1 MKHME
6 EMKIAGL
13 AMALCIVMLG
23 IYIVVPKDG
32 TVSHLTA
39 IPDNNAAEPVTD
51 STSEG
56 TADAD
61 FPIYTEDSYSSEP
74 ESSDDTGDGDSYT
87 EEPTYDPGDNSYDG
101 NTDSEANGVDTS
113 DTSGGTGEDAGN
125 YEDPDSGSG
134 EVVDDN
140 DYSGTSDTDLDSSE
154 PEDTGSD
161 GTSKKLT
168 RIVKKEIKKTNLTKL
183 KFTNRFA
190 FFIFWFVILSVDVL
204 EQGCHF
210 LIKNI
215 L

>member
-61 FPIYTEDSYSSEP
+61 FPIYTEAV
-74 ESSDDTGDGDSYT
+74 SYT
-87 EEPTYDPGDNSYDG
+87 H
-101 NTDSEANGVDTS
+101 
-113 DTSGGTGEDAGN
+113 
-125 YEDPDSGSG
+125 
-134 EVVDDN
+134 
-140 DYSGTSDTDLDSSE
+140 LDVYKRQDQS
-154 PEDTGSD
+154 
-161 GTSKKLT
+161 L
-168 RIVKKEIKKTNLTKL
+168 
-183 KFTNRFA
+183 
-190 FFIFWFVILSVDVL
+190 
-204 EQGCHF
+204 
-210 LIKNI
+210 
-215 L
+215 

>member
-74 ESSDDTGDGDSYT
+74 EDPGSYDDAGNGDSYT
-87 EEPTYDPGDNSYDG
+87 EEPSYDPGDNSYDG
-101 NTDSEANGVDTS
+101 NTNSEPDGADTS
-113 DTSGGTGEDAGN
+113 DTSDTSSDGTGEDSGN
-125 YEDPDSGSG
+125 SEDPDSGSG

-140 DYSGTSDTDLDSSE
+140 GSSGTSDTDLDSSE
-154 PEDTGSD
+154 TEDTGSD
-161 GTSKKLT
+161 GTDDT
-168 RIVKKEIKKTNLTKL
+168 VEIN
-183 KFTNRFA
+183 
-190 FFIFWFVILSVDVL
+190 
-204 EQGCHF
+204 
-210 LIKNI
+210 
-215 L
+215 

>member
-101 NTDSEANGVDTS
+101 NTDSEANGADTS
-113 DTSGGTGEDAGN
+113 DTSSDGTGEDA
-125 YEDPDSGSG
+125 G

-154 PEDTGSD
+154 TEDTGSD
-161 GTSKKLT
+161 GTDDT
-168 RIVKKEIKKTNLTKL
+168 VEIN
-183 KFTNRFA
+183 
-190 FFIFWFVILSVDVL
+190 
-204 EQGCHF
+204 
-210 LIKNI
+210 
-215 L
+215 

>member
-32 TVSHLTA
+32 TVSRLTA

-56 TADAD
+56 TSDAD

-74 ESSDDTGDGDSYT
+74 ESSYSYDDTGDGDSYT

-101 NTDSEANGVDTS
+101 NTDSEANGTDTS
-113 DTSGGTGEDAGN
+113 DTSSDGTSEDAGN
-125 YEDPDSGSG
+125 SEDPDSGSG

-140 DYSGTSDTDLDSSE
+140 DSSGTSDTDLDSSAT
-154 PEDTGSD
+154 EDTGSD
-161 GTSKKLT
+161 GTNDT
-168 RIVKKEIKKTNLTKL
+168 VEIN
-183 KFTNRFA
+183 
-190 FFIFWFVILSVDVL
+190 
-204 EQGCHF
+204 
-210 LIKNI
+210 
-215 L
+215 

>member
-101 NTDSEANGVDTS
+101 NTDSEANGADTS
-113 DTSGGTGEDAGN
+113 DTSDTSSDGTGEDAGN

-140 DYSGTSDTDLDSSE
+140 DYSGTSDTDLDNSE
-154 PEDTGSD
+154 TEDTGSD
-161 GTSKKLT
+161 GPMVITGMQQ
-168 RIVKKEIKKTNLTKL
+168 RIKRRLAITMSPSLLRNTWTTLSSFKRFITKYL
-183 KFTNRFA
+183 
-190 FFIFWFVILSVDVL
+190 
-204 EQGCHF
+204 
-210 LIKNI
+210 LI
-215 L
+215 

>member
-1 MKHME
+1 
-6 EMKIAGL
+6 
-13 AMALCIVMLG
+13 MLG

-101 NTDSEANGVDTS
+101 NTDSEANGADTS
-113 DTSGGTGEDAGN
+113 DTSSDGTDE
-125 YEDPDSGSG
+125 E
-134 EVVDDN
+134 VDDN

-154 PEDTGSD
+154 TEDTGSD
-161 GTSKKLT
+161 GTDD
-168 RIVKKEIKKTNLTKL
+168 IVEIN
-183 KFTNRFA
+183 
-190 FFIFWFVILSVDVL
+190 
-204 EQGCHF
+204 
-210 LIKNI
+210 
-215 L
+215 

>member
-32 TVSHLTA
+32 TVSRLTA

-56 TADAD
+56 TSDVD
-61 FPIYTEDSYSSEP
+61 FPIYTEDSYSSES
-74 ESSDDTGDGDSYT
+74 ESSYSYDDTGDGDSYT

-101 NTDSEANGVDTS
+101 NTDSEANGADTS
-113 DTSGGTGEDAGN
+113 DTSDTSSDGTGEGAGN

-134 EVVDDN
+134 EVANDN

-161 GTSKKLT
+161 GT
-168 RIVKKEIKKTNLTKL
+168 VEIN
-183 KFTNRFA
+183 
-190 FFIFWFVILSVDVL
+190 
-204 EQGCHF
+204 
-210 LIKNI
+210 
-215 L
+215 

>member
-87 EEPTYDPGDNSYDG
+87 EEPTYDPGDNS
-101 NTDSEANGVDTS
+101 DTS
-113 DTSGGTGEDAGN
+113 SDGTDEDAGN
-125 YEDPDSGSG
+125 YENPDSGSG

-154 PEDTGSD
+154 TEDTGSD
-161 GTSKKLT
+161 GTDD
-168 RIVKKEIKKTNLTKL
+168 IVEIN
-183 KFTNRFA
+183 
-190 FFIFWFVILSVDVL
+190 
-204 EQGCHF
+204 
-210 LIKNI
+210 
-215 L
+215 

>member
-32 TVSHLTA
+32 TVSRLTA

-56 TADAD
+56 TSDAD
-61 FPIYTEDSYSSEP
+61 FPIYTEDSYSSGS
-74 ESSDDTGDGDSYT
+74 ESSYSYDDTGDGDSYT

-101 NTDSEANGVDTS
+101 NTDSEANGADTS
-113 DTSGGTGEDAGN
+113 DTSSDGTGKGAGN
-125 YEDPDSGSG
+125 YEDLDSGSG
-134 EVVDDN
+134 EVVNDN

-154 PEDTGSD
+154 TEDTGSD
-161 GTSKKLT
+161 GT
-168 RIVKKEIKKTNLTKL
+168 VEIN
-183 KFTNRFA
+183 
-190 FFIFWFVILSVDVL
+190 
-204 EQGCHF
+204 
-210 LIKNI
+210 
-215 L
+215 

>member
-51 STSEG
+51 S
-56 TADAD
+56 
-61 FPIYTEDSYSSEP
+61 
-74 ESSDDTGDGDSYT
+74 TGDGDSYT

-154 PEDTGSD
+154 TEDTGSD
-161 GTSKKLT
+161 GTDDT
-168 RIVKKEIKKTNLTKL
+168 VEIN
-183 KFTNRFA
+183 
-190 FFIFWFVILSVDVL
+190 
-204 EQGCHF
+204 
-210 LIKNI
+210 
-215 L
+215 

>member
-32 TVSHLTA
+32 TVSRLTA

-56 TADAD
+56 TSDAD
-61 FPIYTEDSYSSEP
+61 FPIYTEDSYSSGS
-74 ESSDDTGDGDSYT
+74 ESSYSYDDTGDGDSYT

-101 NTDSEANGVDTS
+101 NIDSEANGADTS
-113 DTSGGTGEDAGN
+113 DTSSDGTGKGAGN

-134 EVVDDN
+134 EVVNDN

-154 PEDTGSD
+154 TEDTGSD
-161 GTSKKLT
+161 GT
-168 RIVKKEIKKTNLTKL
+168 VEIN
-183 KFTNRFA
+183 
-190 FFIFWFVILSVDVL
+190 
-204 EQGCHF
+204 
-210 LIKNI
+210 
-215 L
+215 

>member
-101 NTDSEANGVDTS
+101 NTDSEANGADTS
-113 DTSGGTGEDAGN
+113 DTSSDGTDEDAGN
-125 YEDPDSGSG
+125 YENPDSGAG

-154 PEDTGSD
+154 TEDTGSD
-161 GTSKKLT
+161 GTDD
-168 RIVKKEIKKTNLTKL
+168 IVEIN
-183 KFTNRFA
+183 
-190 FFIFWFVILSVDVL
+190 
-204 EQGCHF
+204 
-210 LIKNI
+210 
-215 L
+215 

>member
-61 FPIYTEDSYSSEP
+61 FPIYTEDSYSSGS
-74 ESSDDTGDGDSYT
+74 ESSYSYDDTGDGDSYT

-101 NTDSEANGVDTS
+101 NTDSESNGADTS
-113 DTSGGTGEDAGN
+113 DTSSDGIGEDAGN
-125 YEDPDSGSG
+125 YENPDSGSG

-140 DYSGTSDTDLDSSE
+140 DSSGTSDTDLDSSE
-154 PEDTGSD
+154 TEDTGSD
-161 GTSKKLT
+161 GTNDT
-168 RIVKKEIKKTNLTKL
+168 VEIN
-183 KFTNRFA
+183 
-190 FFIFWFVILSVDVL
+190 
-204 EQGCHF
+204 
-210 LIKNI
+210 
-215 L
+215 

>member
-23 IYIVVPKDG
+23 IYIVIPKDG
-32 TVSHLTA
+32 TVSRLTA

-56 TADAD
+56 TSDAD
-61 FPIYTEDSYSSEP
+61 FPIYTEDSYSSGS
-74 ESSDDTGDGDSYT
+74 ESSYSYDDTGDGDSYT

-101 NTDSEANGVDTS
+101 NTDSEANGADTS
-113 DTSGGTGEDAGN
+113 DTSSDGTGKGAGN

-134 EVVDDN
+134 EVVNDN

-154 PEDTGSD
+154 TEDTGSD
-161 GTSKKLT
+161 GTDDT
-168 RIVKKEIKKTNLTKL
+168 VEIN
-183 KFTNRFA
+183 
-190 FFIFWFVILSVDVL
+190 
-204 EQGCHF
+204 
-210 LIKNI
+210 
-215 L
+215 

>member
-74 ESSDDTGDGDSYT
+74 ESS
-87 EEPTYDPGDNSYDG
+87 
-101 NTDSEANGVDTS
+101 A
-113 DTSGGTGEDAGN
+113 
-125 YEDPDSGSG
+125 
-134 EVVDDN
+134 
-140 DYSGTSDTDLDSSE
+140 L
-154 PEDTGSD
+154 
-161 GTSKKLT
+161 
-168 RIVKKEIKKTNLTKL
+168 ITK
-183 KFTNRFA
+183 
-190 FFIFWFVILSVDVL
+190 IS
-204 EQGCHF
+204 
-210 LIKNI
+210 
-215 L
+215 

>member
-1 MKHME
+1 ME

-74 ESSDDTGDGDSYT
+74 ESSDDTGDEIPIRKSRLMIQ
-87 EEPTYDPGDNSYDG
+87 
-101 NTDSEANGVDTS
+101 VII
-113 DTSGGTGEDAGN
+113 
-125 YEDPDSGSG
+125 
-134 EVVDDN
+134 
-140 DYSGTSDTDLDSSE
+140 
-154 PEDTGSD
+154 
-161 GTSKKLT
+161 LT
-168 RIVKKEIKKTNLTKL
+168 TAIRIVKPME
-183 KFTNRFA
+183 
-190 FFIFWFVILSVDVL
+190 
-204 EQGCHF
+204 
-210 LIKNI
+210 
-215 L
+215 

>member
-1 MKHME
+1 
-6 EMKIAGL
+6 MKIAGL

-101 NTDSEANGVDTS
+101 NTDSEANGADTS
-113 DTSGGTGEDAGN
+113 SDGTGEDAGN
-125 YEDPDSGSG
+125 SEDPDSGSG

-140 DYSGTSDTDLDSSE
+140 DSSGTSNKKADLRNKIS
-154 PEDTGSD
+154 
-161 GTSKKLT
+161 
-168 RIVKKEIKKTNLTKL
+168 
-183 KFTNRFA
+183 NRSA
-190 FFIFWFVILSVDVL
+190 FLYGILSVDVL